1 MKNKSNLEQI
11 IHQDLAIK
19 RALTDPRIS
28 RREFLS
34 FAGAL
39 GLSTA
44 LGSSLWSGRALA
56 AGPKRG
62 GHMVS
67 GLNDANTVDSLDSG
81 LFNATYMI
89 CVSRA
94 FRDSLVNVGQDNSME
109 PALAES
115 WEASADAKVWRF
127 NIRQGVEFHNGKS
140 LTTDDVV
147 ASINMHRGDDT
158 PSAAKGVFSGIS
170 DVRVDGNTVVVELA
184 DGNAD
189 CPALFTDYHFGVVP
203 AKDGKADVLSP
214 HGTGPYLLKEYDP
227 GVKTTLDRNPN
238 AWHGDNVAHADS
250 HEVIAILDDTA
261 RQSALISGSVD
272 LINRPAL
279 KGIDRLKQVKGV
291 NILAIPSNLAFT
303 HPMRM
308 DVPPFDNNDF
318 RMALKLSTPRQEF
331 MDKVLFGYGVMG
343 NDQPLGP
350 QFPSYDANLKPEY
363 DLDKAKY
370 HLKKAGLEG
379 VKIDLSASNTSYGG
393 ALDAAQL
400 FQSHWGKI
408 GVNLNIVREPQDG
421 YWTNVW
427 NVKPFC
433 TCYWGPRPV
442 EDMILSICYLSD
454 SPWNDTLLKN
464 ARVDELVVAARGELD
479 QNKRVAMYQ
488 EVQHIIAAV
497 GGTIIPAF
505 GTDVAATRD
514 TIGVS
519 DQVGG
524 GWEMD
529 GGHFLKRWWKA

>member
-1 MKNKSNLEQI
+1 M
-11 IHQDLAIK
+11 
-19 RALTDPRIS
+19 
-28 RREFLS
+28 
-34 FAGAL
+34 
-39 GLSTA
+39 STA

-115 WEASADAKVWRF
+115 WEASADAKVWRD
-127 NIRQGVEFHNGKS
+127 NIRQCVEFHNGKS

-170 DVRVDGNTVVVELA
+170 DVRVDGNTVVVELT

-203 AKDGKADVLSP
+203 AKDGKADVLSS

-227 GVKTTLDRNPN
+227 GVKTILDRNPN

-272 LINRPAL
+272 IINRPAL
-279 KGIDRLKQVKGV
+279 KGIDRLKKVKGV

-308 DVPPFDNNDF
+308 DVPPFGNNDF

-393 ALDAAQL
+393 AMDAAQL

-479 QNKRVAMYQ
+479 QKKRTSMYQ

-505 GTDVAATRD
+505 GTDVAAHRD

-519 DQVGG
+519 DQIGG

-529 GGHFLKRWWKA
+529 GGHYLKRWWKV

>member
-1 MKNKSNLEQI
+1 MKDKSKLEQI

-39 GLSTA
+39 GMSTA

-67 GLNDANTVDSLDSG
+67 GLNDATTVDSLDSG

-115 WEASADAKVWRF
+115 WEASADAKVWRY

-203 AKDGKADVLSP
+203 AKDGKADVLSS

-272 LINRPAL
+272 IINRPAL
-279 KGIDRLKQVKGV
+279 KGIDRLKKVKGV

-308 DVPPFDNNDF
+308 DVPPFDNNDL

-350 QFPSYDANLKPEY
+350 QFPSYDADLKPEY

-393 ALDAAQL
+393 AMDAAQL

>member
-1 MKNKSNLEQI
+1 MKNSKIEQL
-11 IHQDLAIK
+11 IHQDT
-19 RALTDPRIS
+19 ALKQALGDPRVT
-28 RREFLS
+28 RRDFLA
-34 FAGAL
+34 FAGAM

-44 LGSSLWSGRALA
+44 MGSALWSGRALA
-56 AGPKRG
+56 ATPKRG

-67 GLNDANTVDSLDSG
+67 GLNDANTGDSLDCG

-140 LTTDDVV
+140 LTTGDVV
-147 ASINMHRGDDT
+147 ASINKHRGEDT
-158 PSAAKGVFSGIS
+158 TSYAKGVFSGIS
-170 DVRVDGNTVVVELA
+170 DVRVDGNAVVVELA

-189 CPALFTDYHFGVVP
+189 APALFTDYHFNIMP
-203 AKDGKADVLSP
+203 SKDGVAESLSDA
-214 HGTGPYLLKEYDP
+214 GTGPYLLKEYNP
-227 GVKTTLDRNPN
+227 GVKTVLERNPN
-238 AWHGDNVAHADS
+238 AWHPDGGALADS
-250 HEVIAILDDTA
+250 HEVLAILDDTA

-272 LINRPAL
+272 VINRPAL
-279 KGIDRLKQVKGV
+279 KGIARLKKVKGV
-291 NILAIPSNLAFT
+291 NIVDVASNLAFT

-308 DVPPFDNNDF
+308 DVTPFDNMDF
-318 RMALKLSTPRQEF
+318 RTALKLSTPRQEF
-331 MDKVLFGYGVMG
+331 IDKVLFGYGAIG

-350 QFPSYDANLKPEY
+350 GFTSYDTNLSVEY
-363 DLDKAKY
+363 DLDKAKH
-370 HLKKAGLEG
+370 HLKKSGHEG

-393 ALDAAQL
+393 AMDAAQL
-400 FQSHWGKI
+400 FQQHWAKI
-408 GVNLNIVREPQDG
+408 GVNLNIVQEPQDG
-421 YWTNVW
+421 YWNNVW

-433 TCYWGPRPV
+433 TCYWGARPV
-442 EDMILSICYLSD
+442 EDMILSIAYLSS
-454 SPWNDTLLKN
+454 SPWNDTLIKN

-479 QNKRVAMYQ
+479 QTKRTAMYQ
-488 EVQHIIAAV
+488 EVQHIISKE

-514 TIGVS
+514 TIGVG
-519 DQVGG
+519 DQIGG

>member
-1 MKNKSNLEQI
+1 MKKKSNLEQI

-203 AKDGKADVLSP
+203 AKDGKADVLSS
-214 HGTGPYLLKEYDP
+214 HGTGPYLLKEYDS

>member
-115 WEASADAKVWRF
+115 WEASADAKVWRY

-203 AKDGKADVLSP
+203 AKDGKADVLSS

-479 QNKRVAMYQ
+479 QKKRTSMYQ

>member
-1 MKNKSNLEQI
+1 MKDKSNLEQI

-81 LFNATYMI
+81 LFTSTYMI
-89 CVSRA
+89 SVSRA

-203 AKDGKADVLSP
+203 AKDGKADVLSS

-227 GVKTTLDRNPN
+227 GVKTTLERNPN
-238 AWHGDNVAHADS
+238 AWHGNDVAHADS

-279 KGIDRLKQVKGV
+279 KGISRLKKVKGV

-350 QFPSYDANLKPEY
+350 QFNSYDADLKPEY
-363 DLDKAKY
+363 DLDKAKH

-393 ALDAAQL
+393 AMDAAQL

-479 QNKRVAMYQ
+479 QNKRTSMYQ

>member
-1 MKNKSNLEQI
+1 MKDKSKLEQI

-39 GLSTA
+39 GMSTA

-115 WEASADAKVWRF
+115 WEASADAKVWRY

-170 DVRVDGNTVVVELA
+170 DVRVDGNTVVVELT

-189 CPALFTDYHFGVVP
+189 CPALFTDYHFGIVP

-272 LINRPAL
+272 IINRPAL
-279 KGIDRLKQVKGV
+279 KGIDRLKKVKGV

-308 DVPPFDNNDF
+308 DVPPFGNNDF

-393 ALDAAQL
+393 AMDAAQL

-479 QNKRVAMYQ
+479 QKKRTSMYQ

>member
-1 MKNKSNLEQI
+1 MKKSKLEEI
-11 IHQDLAIK
+11 IHKDFVLKQALNDSRITRRDFLAF
-19 RALTDPRIS
+19 T
-28 RREFLS
+28 
-34 FAGAL
+34 GAMGMSATL
-39 GLSTA
+39 GGA
-44 LGSSLWSGRALA
+44 LWSGRALA

-62 GHMVS
+62 GHIVS
-67 GLNDANTVDSLDSG
+67 GLNDANTSDSLDCG

-94 FRDSLVNVGQDNSME
+94 FRDSLVNVAQDNSME

-115 WEASADAKVWRF
+115 WEASPDAKIWRF

-147 ASINMHRGDDT
+147 ASINKHRGEDST
-158 PSAAKGVFSGIS
+158 SYATGVFSGIS
-170 DVRVDGNTVVVELA
+170 DVRVDGNTVVVELT

-189 CPALFTDYHFGVVP
+189 CPALFTDYHFNIMP
-203 AKDGKADVLSP
+203 SKDGVADSLSP

-227 GVKTTLDRNPN
+227 GVKTVLDRNPN
-238 AWHGDNVAHADS
+238 TWHPNGGALADS

-272 LINRPAL
+272 VINRPAL
-279 KGIDRLKQVKGV
+279 KGISRLKKVKGV
-291 NILAIPSNLAFT
+291 NIIDVASNLAFT

-308 DVPPFDNNDF
+308 DVPPFDNNDL
-318 RMALKLSTPRQEF
+318 RTALKLSTPRQEF
-331 MDKVLFGYGVMG
+331 IDKVLFGYGAMG

-350 QFPSYDANLKPEY
+350 GFTSYDPDLKVEY
-363 DLDKAKY
+363 DLDKAKH
-370 HLKKAGLEG
+370 HLKKAGMEG

-393 ALDAAQL
+393 AMDAAQL
-400 FQSHWGKI
+400 FQSHWAKI
-408 GVNLNIVREPQDG
+408 GVNLNIIQEPQDG
-421 YWTNVW
+421 YWNNVW

-433 TCYWGPRPV
+433 TCYWGARPV
-442 EDMILSICYLSD
+442 EDMILSICYLST
-454 SPWNDTLLKN
+454 SPWNDTVIKN

-479 QNKRVAMYQ
+479 QKKRTAMYQ
-488 EVQHIIAAV
+488 EVQHIISAE

-514 TIGVS
+514 SIGVG
-519 DQVGG
+519 DQIGG